1 MVALKTEE
9 KRQKEKEKEKEKEKA
24 KDADAESQ
32 APPQSQPADGSE
44 QKADV
49 DSSAAT
55 SEAQQAE
62 VPTPEVRCSLPRSI
76 ALWVMIP
83 CGALTTPAP
92 QSVPQTQPTAAAQ
105 APASDRTELVR

>member
-1 MVALKTEE
+1 VVALKNEE
-9 KRQKEKEKEKEKEKA
+9 KRQKEKEKEKEKA

-62 VPTPEVRCSLPRSI
+62 VPTPEVRCSLARSI
-76 ALWVMIP
+76 GLWVMIR

-105 APASDRTELVR
+105 APASDRAELVR

>member
-1 MVALKTEE
+1 VVALKNEE
-9 KRQKEKEKEKEKEKA
+9 KRQKEKEKEKEKA

-32 APPQSQPADGSE
+32 ATPQSQPADGSE
-44 QKADV
+44 QKPDV

-55 SEAQQAE
+55 SEAQLAD
-62 VPTPEVRCSLPRSI
+62 VPTPEVRCSLPRSV

-92 QSVPQTQPTAAAQ
+92 QSVSQTQPTAAAQ